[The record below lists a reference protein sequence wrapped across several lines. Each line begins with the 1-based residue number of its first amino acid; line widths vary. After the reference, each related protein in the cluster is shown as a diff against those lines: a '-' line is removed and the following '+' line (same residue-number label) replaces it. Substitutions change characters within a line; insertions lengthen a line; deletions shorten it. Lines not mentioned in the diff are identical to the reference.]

1 MKKQQQQNIIIIFY
15 VLVLIDINTIKSIYF
30 EIF

>member
-1 MKKQQQQNIIIIFY
+1 MKKQQQHNHILFH

-30 EIF
+30 EILF